1 MKYFVLILS
10 FLIFLSSASAR
21 QNIDAKRFEHLSGI
35 RKSSDPKV
43 YWDKKYAQD
52 SYIFGK
58 IPAKFLSAN
67 YHFIPGGAKV
77 LDVGMGEGRNAV
89 FLARKGYTVVGVDI
103 SAVAVRKAKKL
114 ADEFGVRINT
124 VVAPMQKFNP
134 GKESYDAIIC
144 FYYVDRALNKRLM
157 EWLKPGGIL
166 IYESHSELQKTIPG
180 NESYDEAYLLKPGE
194 LLTMFKGYKVL
205 KFEEPTHQ
213 GEYTASIIVEKP
225 RK

>member
-1 MKYFVLILS
+1 MKVVLLATLLFIS
-10 FLIFLSSASAR
+10 NNIFAR

-35 RKSSDPKV
+35 RKANDPKV

-58 IPAKFLSAN
+58 TPAKFLSTN
-67 YHFIPGGAKV
+67 YHFIPSEAKV

-124 VVAPMQKFNP
+124 IVSPMQKFNP

-144 FYYVDRALNKRLM
+144 FYYVDRNLNKKLL

-166 IYESHSELQKTIPG
+166 IYESHSDLQKTIPG
-180 NESYDEAYLLKPGE
+180 NENYDEAYLLRPGE
-194 LLTMFKGYKVL
+194 LLSMWKGMKIL
-205 KFEEPTHQ
+205 KYEEPIHQ
-213 GEYTASIIVEKP
+213 GEYTASVILQKP